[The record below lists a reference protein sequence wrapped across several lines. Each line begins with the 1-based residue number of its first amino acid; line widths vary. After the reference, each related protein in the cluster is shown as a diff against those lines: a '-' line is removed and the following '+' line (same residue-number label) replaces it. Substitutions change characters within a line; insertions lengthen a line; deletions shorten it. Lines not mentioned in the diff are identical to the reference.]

1 MLTTVNCVVR
11 STRRPSSFRAA
22 AMAIAAQPNAAQP
35 NAAQPKRRAGHA
47 DAAAAPSVDR
57 SAI

>member
-1 MLTTVNCVVR
+1 MLTTVNCGVR
-11 STRRPSSFRAA
+11 RTRRPSSFRAA
-22 AMAIAAQPNAAQP
+22 AMAIAT
-35 NAAQPKRRAGHA
+35 QPKRGAAHA